1 MDIKADAHPG
11 IPFASLGDKNSKVY
25 LNHFDLLVSM
35 VVEQLV
41 IQVSFGDLVSSMTA
55 VDLIRYGIWDPVRL
69 FVKDEPHSLKKL
81 SQGRV
86 RLISNVSLRAQLV
99 ERLAC
104 SRQNN
109 REIGVWYKCPSKPGI
124 GLDDESMQEM
134 AAVFRRMLQKGEV
147 AMTDISAWDWNVKD
161 WLLEADAERR
171 RVAAGAEEDSLFS
184 EMVYLQAI
192 ATARSV
198 YGLPD
203 GSLVAQL
210 SYGIQNSGS
219 YKTSSTNSWMR
230 IILRL
235 FNYILRNPAATDEQ
249 LCAIMEDTAAM
260 GDDCVEGAFEG
271 SAEGYEELGF
281 PVKLLEEVSSIDQVE
296 FCSHQWL
303 IDGNA
308 YPTSWDRTMYR
319 FLSSKH
325 GDDLPDRVAQLDF
338 VLRHHHRAPGLMGIA
353 RASAG
358 LANKNY

>member
-1 MDIKADAHPG
+1 
-11 IPFASLGDKNSKVY
+11 
-25 LNHFDLLVSM
+25 
-35 VVEQLV
+35 
-41 IQVSFGDLVSSMTA
+41 MTPP
-55 VDLIRYGIWDPVRL
+55 DLIRYGIWDPVRL

-81 SQGRV
+81 NQGRV
-86 RLISNVSLRAQLV
+86 RLISNVSLRSQLI

-109 REIGVWYKCPSKPGI
+109 REIAVWYKCPAKPGI
-124 GLDDESMQEM
+124 GLDDESILEM
-134 AAVFRRMLQKGEV
+134 TRAFERMLNRGAV

-161 WLLEADAERR
+161 WLLDADAERR
-171 RVAAGAEEDSLFS
+171 RVAAGAEESTLFS
-184 EMVYLQAI
+184 EMLFLQST

-203 GSLVAQL
+203 GSLVAQT

-235 FNYILRNPAATDEQ
+235 FCYLLKNPDATDED
-249 LCAIMEDTAAM
+249 LCQVMEDTAAM

-281 PVKLLEEVSSIDQVE
+281 PVKLCETVTSIDQVE

-303 IDGNA
+303 ADGFA

-325 GDDLPDRVAQLDF
+325 GNDLLDRVAQLDF
-338 VLRHHHRAPGLMGIA
+338 VLRHHSRAGELKSIA
-353 RASAG
+353 LASAG
-358 LANKNY
+358 LANKIV